1 MGADRTAAPTDA
13 VVRRDESD
21 GRRREGATG
30 VIRPVAGIMPSM
42 DSVALLPDDASDRKL
57 AANVHPPHW
66 RNPTPADRYNLVVV
80 GAGTAGLVTAA
91 VAAGLGARVA
101 LVERHLM
108 GGDCLNVGCVPSKGV
123 IRAARVWASARDG
136 AAFGLSFPGEVERD
150 FGAAMARMRRLRAEI
165 SHVDSAERFAGL
177 GVDVFIGEARFTGP
191 DAVAVGDATLRFA
204 RAAVCTG
211 ARAAAPPI
219 PGLAEAGYLDNESVF
234 SLTELP
240 PRLAVIGSGPI
251 GCELAQAFARFG
263 SEVTVIERAGRILP
277 REDAD
282 AAAVVQARMEHD
294 GVRFVFG
301 AAITGVERSSAGA
314 DGGKRIGWTVGAEP
328 HDVTVDEILV
338 GVGRAP
344 NIEGVGLEAAGVACD
359 RNGVTVDAHLRTTN
373 PRIYAAGDVC
383 SRFKFTHAADAMAQI
398 VIQNALFPHPFGL
411 GKAST
416 ESLVIPWCT
425 YTEPEIAHVGLYE
438 ADARAKGIAVETFTQ
453 PLADVDR
460 AVLDGEDAGFAR
472 VHVRKGTDRI
482 VGATV
487 VAADAGNLISEVTV
501 AMKAGAGLGVIG
513 SAIHPYPTQA
523 EAWRKAANQLRK
535 ARFSDR
541 QRAILKRLFAW
552 RR

>member
-1 MGADRTAAPTDA
+1 
-13 VVRRDESD
+13 
-21 GRRREGATG
+21 
-30 VIRPVAGIMPSM
+30 M
-42 DSVALLPDDASDRKL
+42 DPVALLPDDGFNRKL
-57 AANVHPPHW
+57 AANVHPPGW
-66 RNPTPADRYNLVVV
+66 RNPTPDGRYNLVVV

-123 IRAARVWASARDG
+123 LRAARVWASARDG
-136 AAFGLSFPGEVERD
+136 AAFGLTFPGGVERD

-177 GVDVFIGEARFTGP
+177 GVDVFIGEGRFTGP
-191 DAVAVGDATLRFA
+191 DTVAVGDAVLRFA

-211 ARAAAPPI
+211 ARAAALPI
-219 PGLAEAGYLDNESVF
+219 PGLADAGCLTNETVF

-240 PRLAVIGSGPI
+240 PRLAVIGAGPI

-263 SEVTVIERAGRILP
+263 SEVTVLEQAGRILP
-277 REDAD
+277 REDPD
-282 AAAVVQARMEHD
+282 AAAVVQARMAQD
-294 GVRFVFG
+294 GVRFALD
-301 AAITGVERSSAGA
+301 AAIGGVEPPAEVSAEKPAAPDSA
-314 DGGKRIGWTVGAEP
+314 DAGGKRIRYTAGGVSRE
-328 HDVTVDEILV
+328 VSVDEILV

-344 NIEGVGLEAAGVACD
+344 NVEGLGLEAAGVACD
-359 RNGVTVDAHLRTTN
+359 RRGVTVDAHLRTTN
-373 PRIYAAGDVC
+373 PRIYAAGDIC
-383 SRFKFTHAADAMAQI
+383 SPFKFTHAADAMAQI
-398 VIQNALFPHPFGL
+398 VIQNALFPHPLGL

-416 ESLVIPWCT
+416 GSLVIPWCT
-425 YTEPEIAHVGLYE
+425 YTEPEIAHVGMYE
-438 ADARAKGIAVETFTQ
+438 ADARAKGIEIETFTQ
-453 PLADVDR
+453 PLAEVDR

-472 VHVRKGTDRI
+472 VHVRRGTDRI
-482 VGATV
+482 LGATV
-487 VAADAGNLISEVTV
+487 VAADAGNLISEVSV

-523 EAWRKAANQLRK
+523 EAWRKAANQMRR

-541 QRAILKRLFAW
+541 QRAILSRLFAW